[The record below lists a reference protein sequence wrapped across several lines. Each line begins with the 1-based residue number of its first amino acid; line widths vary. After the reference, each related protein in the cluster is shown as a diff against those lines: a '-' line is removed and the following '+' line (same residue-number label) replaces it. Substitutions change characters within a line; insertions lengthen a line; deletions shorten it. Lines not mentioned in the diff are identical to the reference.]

1 MKNNRFLLL
10 LVLLMVVFIPFHVH
24 AEELYSKVE
33 IEIDDPQENQLPDT
47 TANVILSNSNEEKQL
62 EDVEIIW
69 FQEDGTQMKET
80 DVFLNNEKY
89 YFKFNESLTSSGF
102 TEDLKMYVNGYE
114 WAEGSLFYINGL
126 ESVNI
131 VTDLIIGKEFPTV
144 ATMILKTSDTTV
156 EEEVEITAWYVVDE
170 ENDVLIKIETD
181 DVVESGKKYWFDV
194 DSDVSDFSV
203 SVQELIYKI
212 DIRTKLLCNGNEK
225 EYYVGRE
232 LYSIIFDANGG
243 VFKDQTTTV
252 EINDVINFDYE
263 SFEKPTRAG
272 YKFIGFYTEKTGG
285 TSYYDLMNSEA
296 GIEEDTILYARWE
309 VEEENPKTFDEIG
322 TSIFMGTISLV
333 GLFGATIY
341 LKKRNKVRA

>member
-114 WAEGSLFYINGL
+114 YAEGNLFCINGL
-126 ESVNI
+126 KSFNV
-131 VTDLIIGKEFPTV
+131 VTDLIIGEAFPTV
-144 ATMILKTSDTTV
+144 ATIILKTSDTTV
-156 EEEVEITAWYVVDE
+156 EEEVEIAAWYVIDE
-170 ENDVLIKIETD
+170 ENNQLIKIETD
-181 DVVESGKKYWFDV
+181 DVVESGKKYWLEADG
-194 DSDVSDFSV
+194 DVSTLSV
-203 SVQELIYKI
+203 AAQELIYK
-212 DIRTKLLCNGNEK
+212 DDLRTVFLFNGSEE

-243 VFKDQTTTV
+243 VFKDGTTTIK
-252 EINDVINFDYE
+252 INDIINFDYE
-263 SFEKPTRAG
+263 SFEKPTRDG

-322 TSIFMGTISLV
+322 TSIFMGTISLI
-333 GLFGATIY
+333 GLIGATIY